1 LGQRPWMIV
10 TLIKIITMS
19 TPINSILLI
28 DDDQDDKFFFA
39 TALQYVDEN
48 IQLYTAGN
56 GVDALDKLRF
66 VKPDVILL
74 DLIMPRMNGVV
85 FLNMIKRNK
94 NLRDIPVIIYT
105 TDMSVFQETELL
117 NAGADQIIIK
127 PINLTGTIEKIREI
141 LHPSEYQASA

>member
-1 LGQRPWMIV
+1 
-10 TLIKIITMS
+10 MS
-19 TPINSILLI
+19 TPIHSILLV

-39 TALQYVDEN
+39 TALQHVDEN

-66 VKPDVILL
+66 VRPDIILL

-105 TDMSVFQETELL
+105 TDMSVFQEKELL

-127 PINLTGTIEKIREI
+127 PINLTGTIEKINEI